1 MVFMGVFALFG
12 LGTLGVREYS
22 AESGVAILP
31 GKVLSSSSLALSGS
45 FPSPTH
51 ESPPLATVD
60 VVFDT
65 PHFEDMKDRPPVAGP
80 PMERVI
86 GRISAWTCTTLYLT
100 SRLPQIWKNVR
111 V

>member
-1 MVFMGVFALFG
+1 MGAWALFG
-12 LGTLGVREYS
+12 IGTLGIRGYNG
-22 AESGVAILP
+22 ESGVAVLP
-31 GKVLSSSSLALSGS
+31 GKVLSSSSLTPSSLSFS
-45 FPSPTH
+45 SPTH

-60 VVFDT
+60 LVFDA
-65 PHFEDMKDRPPVAGP
+65 PHFEDMSKDRPPAAGP

-86 GRISAWTCTTLYLT
+86 GRISAWACTTLYLT